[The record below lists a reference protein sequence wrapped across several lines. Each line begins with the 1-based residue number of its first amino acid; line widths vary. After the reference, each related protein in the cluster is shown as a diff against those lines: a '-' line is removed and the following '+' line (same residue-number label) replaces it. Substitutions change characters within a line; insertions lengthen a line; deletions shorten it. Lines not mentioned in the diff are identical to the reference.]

1 MQTVGHLY
9 EHNPYVL
16 AHGQEQLAEVLGLG
30 RGLFAEYSAGNL
42 CEAGYDLSYF
52 LAEQALYVLDGV
64 VGVLHHVVEQGGTYR
79 RGAQAYLLT
88 RYLGH
93 SYGMEYVGLA

>member
-9 EHNPYVL
+9 EHHPYVL

-30 RGLFAEYSAGNL
+30 RGLFAEYAAGDL

-52 LAEQALYVLDGV
+52 LAEQALYILHGV
-64 VGVLHHVVEQGGTYR
+64 VGVLHHIVEQCGAYR
-79 RGAQAYLLT
+79 RGAQADLLA

-93 SYGMEYVGLA
+93 CYGMEYVRLT